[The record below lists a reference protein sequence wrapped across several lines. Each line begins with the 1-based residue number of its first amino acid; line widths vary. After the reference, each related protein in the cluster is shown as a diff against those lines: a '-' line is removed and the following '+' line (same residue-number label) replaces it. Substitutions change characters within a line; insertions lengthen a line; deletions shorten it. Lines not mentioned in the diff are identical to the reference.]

1 MTNTLKDTMTTVKAE
16 LLGYKYITDFDYNSL
31 LEMKLDYMN
40 KKDKSEWDNV
50 MSIEL
55 VNILLHH
62 LTFSC
67 NVQKDNPSIFIL
79 LEANGYKLLID
90 NDSFRHLSKS
100 LDTAFEVITNRED
113 DKIVIIYNSIINNL
127 KSILYHSITCISD
140 STIDVK
146 RIRSNTNNELLVIS
160 KTYLNIENDLAY
172 IRDEIYYRD
181 NKKFTL
187 ENSIIVADDVKFNY
201 FNGSEHKLEGYNIK
215 CGGSKIVMYLDK
227 DSNKIGSK
235 IIHNNNNTMLHVWL
249 RGESISYEHLCSMI
263 TSMSYHSIDKVTI
276 YYYGES
282 NTGWLVIKPMEKTI
296 DQEHYYLYKDV
307 DFILTSSKLLNSIRT
322 LLKRNKIYIPDTM
335 SIYSANDMLEL
346 MYKLIKIS
354 DDKQTILQ
362 ASDIKIKLNSYM
374 KNSMEKFDYKSPT
387 ES

>member
-40 KKDKSEWDNV
+40 KKDKTEWSNV
-50 MSIEL
+50 ISIEL

-172 IRDEIYYRD
+172 IRDEIYYTD

-187 ENSIIVADDVKFNY
+187 ENSIIVADDVKFDY
-201 FNGSEHKLEGYNIK
+201 FNGSEHRLEGYNIK

-235 IIHNNNNTMLHVWL
+235 TIHNNNNTILHVWL
-249 RGESISYEHLCSMI
+249 RGESISYEHLCENI

-282 NTGWLVIKPMEKTI
+282 DSGWLVIKPKC
-296 DQEHYYLYKDV
+296 LYKDKE
-307 DFILTSSKLLNSIRT
+307 FIITSSKLLNSIRT

-354 DDKQTILQ
+354 DDKQTILE

-374 KNSMEKFDYKSPT
+374 KNSMEKLDYTPPK

>member
-31 LEMKLDYMN
+31 LEMKVDYIN
-40 KKDKSEWDNV
+40 KKDKSEWSNV
-50 MSIEL
+50 ISIEL
-55 VNILLHH
+55 INSLLHH
-62 LTFSC
+62 LTHSC
-67 NVQKDNPSIFIL
+67 NVQKNNPSIFIL

-127 KSILYHSITCISD
+127 KSILYHSVTCIAD
-140 STIDVK
+140 STIDVN
-146 RIRSNTNNELLVIS
+146 RISSNTNNELLVIS
-160 KTYLNIENDLAY
+160 KTYLNIENSLSY

-201 FNGSEHKLEGYNIK
+201 LNGIKHRLEDYNIK
-215 CGGSKIVMYLDK
+215 CNGSKVIMYLDK

-235 IIHNNNNTMLHVWL
+235 TIHNNSNTILHVWL
-249 RGESISYEHLCSMI
+249 RGKSVSYEYLCENI
-263 TSMSYHSIDKVTI
+263 TSMFYHSIDKVTR

-282 NTGWLVIKPMEKTI
+282 NTGWLVLQPN
-296 DQEHYYLYKDV
+296 KDI
-307 DFILTSSKLLNSIRT
+307 DFIITSSKLLNSIRT

-335 SIYSANDMLEL
+335 SIYSAKDMLEL

-354 DDKQTILQ
+354 DDKETILE

-374 KNSMEKFDYKSPT
+374 KNSTEKLDYKSPT

>member
-40 KKDKSEWDNV
+40 KKDKSEWSNV
-50 MSIEL
+50 ISIEL

-67 NVQKDNPSIFIL
+67 NIQKDNPSIFIL

-100 LDTAFEVITNRED
+100 IDTAFEVITNRED
-113 DKIVIIYNSIINNL
+113 DKVVIIYNSIINNL
-127 KSILYHSITCISD
+127 KSILYHSVTCISD

-181 NKKFTL
+181 NKKFIL
-187 ENSIIVADDVKFNY
+187 ENNIIVAEDVKFNY

-215 CGGSKIVMYLDK
+215 CDGSKVVMYLDK

-235 IIHNNNNTMLHVWL
+235 IIHNNNSTMLHVWL
-249 RGESISYEHLCSMI
+249 RGESISYEHLCENI

-282 NTGWLVIKPMEKTI
+282 NTGWLMIKPN
-296 DQEHYYLYKDV
+296 YLYKDV
-307 DFILTSSKLLNSIRT
+307 DFILTSSKLLNSIRM

-346 MYKLIKIS
+346 MYKLMKIS
-354 DDKQTILQ
+354 DDKETILE

-374 KNSMEKFDYKSPT
+374 KNSMEKLDYTPPT